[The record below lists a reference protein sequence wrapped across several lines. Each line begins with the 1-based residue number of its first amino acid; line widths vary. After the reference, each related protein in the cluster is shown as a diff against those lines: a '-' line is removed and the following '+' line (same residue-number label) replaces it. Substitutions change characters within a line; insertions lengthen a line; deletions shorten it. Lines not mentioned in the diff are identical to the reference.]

1 MYLRRDDADLLVTA
15 FGPGPRTLVAHGGW
29 VGSGELWLPPFEYL
43 SRTWRTVTYDH
54 RGTGATVTRAPAI
67 TFEALVDD
75 LFAVLDTLDI
85 ERCVLAGESSG
96 AAVVLEAA
104 LRQPGRFEGLV
115 IVAGRQNGALSP
127 RIEAMLEGCR
137 VDFAATM
144 RAFVNACVPEP
155 ECAAERQW
163 GQRIVMRSDAKSA
176 IELMTCM
183 KDVSLTSRLKEIA
196 MPVLILH
203 GARDVIR
210 PLAEAH
216 EMASQL
222 SHARLVVADDAGHV
236 PTITRPQWVA
246 SEIDAFFAGAA

>member
-54 RGTGATVTRAPAI
+54 RGTGSTVTRAPEI

-75 LFAVLDTLDI
+75 LFAVLDALAI
-85 ERCVLAGESSG
+85 ERCVIAGESAG

-104 LRQPGRFEGLV
+104 LRQPNRFEGLV
-115 IVAGRQNGALSP
+115 IVAGRQNGTLSP

-137 VDFAATM
+137 LDFAATM
-144 RAFVNACVPEP
+144 TAFVNACVPEP
-155 ECAAERQW
+155 DCTAERLW

-183 KDVSLTSRLKEIA
+183 KDINLTPRLGEIA

-203 GARDVIR
+203 GARDAIR
-210 PLAEAH
+210 PLAETR
-216 EMASQL
+216 EMA
-222 SHARLVVADDAGHV
+222 ARLPRARVVVADDAGHV
-236 PTITRPQWVA
+236 PTITRPHWVA
-246 SEIDAFFAGAA
+246 TEIDSFFASGG